1 MNNEKK
7 EFDSEKLQNG
17 AENTENNE
25 LKSENEKSETVGI
38 STAPDEV
45 KADSGVSTVDDDAK
59 ANNGAS
65 TASDN
70 GKTDGADNMSGEE
83 KKTDSSGM
91 SDTLTDEIKDGSE
104 SNLSAVG
111 EKDIGGGGNGENGN
125 PGNTANNDGSLGNG
139 RSNDENFGNTG
150 SNDGSFGNGG
160 NFGGDGEGNR
170 ENGFFPNTQKPS
182 LHEAPNAA
190 EVLNSY
196 LFGTADTK
204 KIKPPKKDSPALK
217 RFMKTACLIL
227 LTLAVS
233 FSGAFACFY
242 WVCNTALLGDS
253 DFFRT
258 LMLQGSGITVNRVE
272 VDMVSGSY
280 EEDTI
285 ALADKISQ
293 CSVDIQI
300 FTEEGERAGSG
311 SGVILSADGL
321 AITNYHVV
329 YGYEKNTKAVL
340 SDGTVCGVTVLR
352 LDKISDLAV
361 IKIDTGKRLTPAVWG
376 DSTKLKKGQSIAICG
391 NPLGLGGSVSFG
403 KIGHPDRDLGEV
415 AGKFIQLDVSVNP
428 GNSGGGVFDGAGNL
442 IGIVNSKA
450 SGSNVDGIGYAIPSE
465 RAMDVVNQLLD
476 DGVVDGRPAIGFTLV
491 QVNQST
497 WDYFKNGDGTAPGEL
512 NGHLFEAKYGIYI
525 IKSEYNTEILKGDRI
540 VSCNGIAFDDRDNF
554 SSWLLKYKP
563 GDTVRITVERI
574 ILVTQNPDGSYN
586 VTREQKTFE
595 CVLQERTWPD
605 EPYQK

>member
-1 MNNEKK
+1 MDNEKN
-7 EFDSEKLQNG
+7 EFDGVNSQNDVMGTGNSAVKPENAECAEPCDRQDKKMNGNENADESAACEK
-17 AENTENNE
+17 AT
-25 LKSENEKSETVGI
+25 
-38 STAPDEV
+38 D
-45 KADSGVSTVDDDAK
+45 
-59 ANNGAS
+59 
-65 TASDN
+65 DN
-70 GKTDGADNMSGEE
+70 GINVADATGADNSITHDNTNAKDGADREN
-83 KKTDSSGM
+83 TDSADREG
-91 SDTLTDEIKDGSE
+91 SDG
-104 SNLSAVG
+104 VG
-111 EKDIGGGGNGENGN
+111 VNGNGESDLKAEGIGANGN
-125 PGNTANNDGSLGNG
+125 A
-139 RSNDENFGNTG
+139 ENVFPPNPPK
-150 SNDGSFGNGG
+150 S
-160 NFGGDGEGNR
+160 
-170 ENGFFPNTQKPS
+170 GFP
-182 LHEAPNAA
+182 ERPNAA

-196 LFGTADTK
+196 LFGTSDTK
-204 KIKPPKKDSPALK
+204 RVKPPKKDSPALR
-217 RFMKTACLIL
+217 RFMKTACLLL

-258 LMLQGSGITVNRVE
+258 LMLQGSGITVNHVE
-272 VDMVSGSY
+272 VDKISGSY
-280 EEDTI
+280 EEDSI
-285 ALADKISQ
+285 ALAEKISQ
-293 CSVDIQI
+293 CSVDLQI
-300 FTEEGERAGSG
+300 FTEGGERAGSG
-311 SGVILSADGL
+311 SGVVLSADGL

-340 SDGTVCGVTVLR
+340 ADGTVCAVTVIH

-361 IKIDTGKRLTPAVWG
+361 IKIDSGKKLTPAVWG
-376 DSTKLKKGQSIAICG
+376 DSTKLKKGQSVAICG
-391 NPLGLGGSVSFG
+391 NPLGLGSSVSFG
-403 KIGHPDRDLGEV
+403 KIGYPDRDLGEV
-415 AGKFIQLDVSVNP
+415 AGNFIQIDVSVNP

-512 NGHLFEAKYGIYI
+512 NGYLFEAKYGIYI
-525 IKSEYNTEILKGDRI
+525 IESKYNTEILKGDRI
-540 VSCNGIAFDDRDNF
+540 ISCNGIAFDDRDNF
-554 SSWLLKYKP
+554 SQWLLKYKA

-574 ILVTQNPDGSYN
+574 TLVTQNPDGSYN

-595 CVLQERTWPD
+595 CVLQKRDWPD